1 MTSAIVSGS
10 GRKGRKRSRPA
21 APSFG
26 WKPVEVTIG
35 DVVPAGSVDVTSD
48 NGDAMASNH
57 YDDDSFAHRA
67 SRDLEAEP
75 GEGVGMF
82 YGLEVISGD
91 QYRMITTPHSE
102 GSDPSSITRL
112 LVVNSP
118 DVTTNNVDKNVQ
130 TVRKQETPAR
140 NKSKKTKKQGDTASQ
155 NPNCAPSETRSTE
168 PSATA
173 GRTVETCKHSKSGPV
188 DLTTA
193 RNGKISS
200 KALEDDQQSDTG
212 RSVAEGS
219 QGRQRS
225 QQQAQAMQDAWL
237 MQTGGV
243 SLDLAICEALVLQSF
258 WTPTPIQAA
267 TLPAAI
273 LGRRNVVGAA
283 PTGSGKTLAF
293 LLPVAQFLLQK
304 QESMHIN
311 DEATKDDSLQALIVT
326 PTRELALQIHREA
339 VSFLSSSIKK
349 NSGCGVLVGGLAHA
363 KQSRVLA
370 SRPPILVATPG
381 RLWELVRTQT
391 LVSAFLRMHSSID
404 ARVDVG
410 ADAGLRRNIRLE
422 ISLSLRSKRSS
433 LRDTFIDNLHVSLRL
448 ALLANHLSFMRI
460 LLKMIAVRI
469 YFLMLLSCFYCSFL
483 AFISFRVANTL
494 I

>member
-339 VSFLSSSIKK
+339 VSLLSSSIKK

-391 LVSAFLRMHSSID
+391 FSVCFSAHALVYRCSRGCRCRRGSKKKHSP
-404 ARVDVG
+404 
-410 ADAGLRRNIRLE
+410 RN
-422 ISLSLRSKRSS
+422 
-433 LRDTFIDNLHVSLRL
+433 
-448 ALLANHLSFMRI
+448 
-460 LLKMIAVRI
+460 
-469 YFLMLLSCFYCSFL
+469 
-483 AFISFRVANTL
+483 
-494 I
+494 